1 MAEPISTAAG
11 AITLAA
17 LFKLCIGAFELLRCA
32 KSQEIELKKLDLKLN
47 IEKCRLIVWGES
59 MGSDFE
65 QPSQD
70 FLRDCKFHDVVWD
83 ALQLIRHLLPD
94 SQGLSNNERSQ
105 RGMDR
110 RNIGGSEEL
119 DLEWTTSGSK
129 LIMRVILQQKSLARQ
144 TCSDT

>member
-1 MAEPISTAAG
+1 MAEPISTAAS

-17 LFKLCIGAFELLRCA
+17 LFKLCIEAFELLRCA
-32 KSQEIELKKLDLKLN
+32 KSQEIELQKLDLKLN

-59 MGSDFE
+59 MGLDFE

-70 FLRDCKFHDVVWD
+70 FLRNYKFHDVVWD
-83 ALQLIRHLLPD
+83 ALQLIRHLLTD

-105 RGMDR
+105 REMNR

-119 DLEWTTSGSK
+119 ALEWTTSGSK
-129 LIMRVILQQKSLARQ
+129 SILRVPLQQKPLAR
-144 TCSDT
+144 

>member
-1 MAEPISTAAG
+1 MAEPISTAAS

-17 LFKLCIGAFELLRCA
+17 LFKLCIEAFELLRCA

-59 MGSDFE
+59 MGLDFE
-65 QPSQD
+65 RPSQD
-70 FLRDCKFHDVVWD
+70 FLRNCKFHDVVWD
-83 ALQLIRHLLPD
+83 ALQLIRHLLTD

-105 RGMDR
+105 REMNR

-119 DLEWTTSGSK
+119 ALEWTTSGSK
-129 LIMRVILQQKSLARQ
+129 SILRVPLQQKPLAR
-144 TCSDT
+144 